1 MNLRKYLIVKKEKIK
16 DKAID
21 VILIK
26 ENSKLFELLKLLI
39 PKTLTAVSVGIDNKK
54 EILAESTLL

>member
-1 MNLRKYLIVKKEKIK
+1 MNLIKYLIVKKEKIK